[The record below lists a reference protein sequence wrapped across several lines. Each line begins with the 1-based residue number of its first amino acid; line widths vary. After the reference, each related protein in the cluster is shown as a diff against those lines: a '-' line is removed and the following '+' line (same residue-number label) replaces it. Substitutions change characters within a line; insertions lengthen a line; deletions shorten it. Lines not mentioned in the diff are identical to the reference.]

1 MQHPRV
7 QRFLLSVVRSFCVL
21 DFCIVI
27 YMCAAICF
35 AAFTAIFQSFFCKAC
50 PLVFSAI
57 SCTGLHNLLLLV
69 SLFYVYHL
77 SSMCQIIYSRSIQS
91 TCAPLN
97 SLIAPP
103 FILSNPLRPYLQ
115 IHFFLLLLCMPNTP
129 HTVIFFALL
138 SYFALPPC
146 SYTLLPPCEPLRT
159 HPDPFLSILLL
170 FGKTLC
176 SGKFPRPQAPN
187 QGL

>member
-21 DFCIVI
+21 DFCIVV

-69 SLFYVYHL
+69 SLFHVYHL

-115 IHFFLLLLCMPNTP
+115 MHFFFAVVMHAKYPP
-129 HTVIFFALL
+129 HSDIFYSFVLFRVAPL
-138 SYFALPPC
+138 FIHPIA
-146 SYTLLPPCEPLRT
+146 PLRT
-159 HPDPFLSILLL
+159 PAHP
-170 FGKTLC
+170 
-176 SGKFPRPQAPN
+176 SGSVSVHFVFV
-187 QGL
+187 